1 MKKILLLGALA
12 FGTSFAA
19 DLRFSTD
26 GTYPPFSEINQQGQ
40 PSGFDIDL
48 GNALCEQMQRKC
60 TFSQIDWDGLIPAL
74 KSKKTDLLVA
84 SMNATEERAKSIA
97 FSDPYYVNPGITVR
111 AVGSKLELTEEGLKG
126 KTIGVLRASTFDN
139 YATDKWG
146 KWANIQRYNSQEEAN
161 LDAVAGRVDVL
172 FADKVVL
179 EEGFLARLGK
189 DEQGKFEQFGAEIDD
204 EKYFGK
210 GISIGVRK
218 EDTELLKDVNAALKA
233 IKENGT
239 YKKINDKYF
248 KTDISGGTAKAA
260 ASSDESSGGTA
271 KAAADTKA
279 EGAKAEDSKAAEAA
293 KAEDSKAAKANAEDS
308 KAAEDAKSE
317 AKDAKSKKDAKA
329 QTK

>member
-1 MKKILLLGALA
+1 MKKILLLGAIA

-111 AVGSKLELTEEGLKG
+111 AVGSKLELSEEGLKG

-279 EGAKAEDSKAAEAA
+279 EGAKAEDSGAAEA
-293 KAEDSKAAKANAEDS
+293 KAEDSKAAEAKAEEPKAEG
-308 KAAEDAKSE
+308 AKSE
-317 AKDAKSKKDAKA
+317 GQDAKA